1 MVQQFTGL
9 GQGFQVGRRVHV
21 GPLNWHDPATDFWID
36 AAGTAGFLSASTAV
50 GALASVGWTATA
62 MTFTNTATGDF
73 MSSADHTPAIYI
85 SDATADVLLSP
96 RIFGS
101 YSHALRVSKIL
112 GYFPTRLCAEWYGAF
127 TVASANEAAT
137 FIGFDSSALVMA
149 VNSNATNF
157 LLSNATPTT
166 DAGIA
171 VDNAYHLWKIAM
183 DVTSAEWFIDGA
195 SQGTVATSTDLYPVA
210 FGSRTSTTNRISLNW
225 AHVWYE

>member
-9 GQGFQVGRRVHV
+9 GQGFRVGNRIHTS
-21 GPLNWHDPATDFWID
+21 NWHDPATDFWMT

-50 GALASVGWTATA
+50 GALAAVGWTATA

-73 MSSADHTPAIYI
+73 LSSADHTPAIYI

-101 YSHALRVSKIL
+101 YSHALMVSKFL
-112 GYFPTRLCAEWYGAF
+112 GYFPTKLCAEWYGAF

-137 FIGFDSSALVMA
+137 FIGFDSGALVAA
-149 VNSNATNF
+149 VYSNATNF
-157 LLSNATPTT
+157 LLSNAAQSAT

-171 VDNAYHLWKIAM
+171 VDNAYHLWKIVKDATN
-183 DVTSAEWFIDGA
+183 DEWFVDGA
-195 SQGTVATSTDLYPVA
+195 SQGTVAVSTDLYPVA
-210 FGSRTSTTNRISLNW
+210 FGLRTSTTNRIALNF